1 MLILILIDIQYSQ
14 NAVFSF
20 EKGLNRQN
28 HSSSRFH
35 QPVKKFLPSN
45 ISDSPATGGIYPH
58 PYRYLENPTVY
69 RNQKKNFTEK
79 VWKKRY
85 LSCKGTSEEQ
95 QSLQQRFYLKTFG
108 NSHHKESNSF

>member
-1 MLILILIDIQYSQ
+1 MSFLAVVIAPVPLLISYPFDSQVMLILILIDIQYSQ

-45 ISDSPATGGIYPH
+45 ISDSPATGGIYPPPLPLFGK
-58 PYRYLENPTVY
+58 PYCL
-69 RNQKKNFTEK
+69 
-79 VWKKRY
+79 
-85 LSCKGTSEEQ
+85 
-95 QSLQQRFYLKTFG
+95 
-108 NSHHKESNSF
+108 

>member
-1 MLILILIDIQYSQ
+1 MSYSFDKEVMLILILIDIQYSQ

-45 ISDSPATGGIYPH
+45 ISDSPATGGIYPPPLPLFGK
-58 PYRYLENPTVY
+58 PYCL
-69 RNQKKNFTEK
+69 
-79 VWKKRY
+79 
-85 LSCKGTSEEQ
+85 
-95 QSLQQRFYLKTFG
+95 
-108 NSHHKESNSF
+108 